1 VLDPETV
8 VRRLWQAIND
18 RDYSRLAGAIA
29 ERCDWVSVPSERHYR
44 GPGAMV
50 DGLRRFHES
59 FPDGRADIVALYT
72 AGDAVIV
79 EWRVSGT
86 NTGGD
91 APTGRSFARRGCS
104 VAVVRGGK
112 IVEYRDYFDRLTLT
126 EQLGQAPAASAPPGR
141 AAAGSPSPRPRPG

>member
-1 VLDPETV
+1 MLDPETV
-8 VRRLWQAIND
+8 VRQLWNAINA
-18 RDYSRLAGAIA
+18 RDYARLAGAIA
-29 ERCDWVSVPSERHYR
+29 ERCDWTSVPAERHYT

-59 FPDGRADIVALYT
+59 FPDGRAEIVGLYA
-72 AGDAVIV
+72 AGDVVIV

-86 NTGGD
+86 HTGGD
-91 APTGRSFARRGCS
+91 EPTGRSFVRRGCS

-126 EQLGQAPAASAPPGR
+126 EQLGQAPAASAPTAP
-141 AAAGSPSPRPRPG
+141 ATAGSPSHRARPD